1 MSRSTV
7 FLLLLAGIIL
17 LSSCQSMRSAMK
29 APIKEEGPEYLYH
42 RLKENEFSFDW
53 FSARIDASY
62 YEKRSS
68 SDFKGQIRMRK
79 DSLIWLSVSPALG
92 IELFRLVLTTD
103 SVKYV
108 NRMAKEYFAG
118 DYALVS
124 RFLQINIDFDILQA
138 LILGNDFQNFEHGSF
153 RAAFDS
159 RNYRLTST
167 GRRKVW
173 KEFEAAG
180 SSSVVLLQNIW
191 LDPTS
196 FKIIRLD
203 VKEYL
208 NENRKLE
215 AKYGGFTHQDNQLFP
230 TSLRFYITA
239 EQNAN
244 IKLTY
249 NRPSLNEPMTFPFTI
264 PGNYKRIY

>member
-1 MSRSTV
+1 MNRTTA
-7 FLLLLAGIIL
+7 LLILLAGIML
-17 LSSCQSMRSAMK
+17 LPSCQSMRSAMK
-29 APIKEEGPEYLYH
+29 APIKEEGPEYLYSKL
-42 RLKENEFSFDW
+42 RENEFSFDW

-68 SDFKGQIRMRK
+68 SDFKGQIRIRK

-92 IELFRLVLTTD
+92 IELFRLELTTD

-108 NRMAKEYFAG
+108 NRVAKEYFAG

-124 RFLQINIDFDILQA
+124 RFMQINIDFDILQA
-138 LILGNDFQNFEHGSF
+138 LILGNDFQNFENGSF
-153 RAAFDS
+153 RAAVDS
-159 RNYRLTST
+159 RNYRLTTT
-167 GRRKVW
+167 GRRKVR

-180 SSSVVLLQNIW
+180 SSSVLLLQNIW
-191 LDPTS
+191 LDPQS
-196 FKIIRLD
+196 FKIIKLD
-203 VKEYL
+203 VKEYMK
-208 NENRKLE
+208 ENRKLE
-215 AKYGGFTHQDNQLFP
+215 AQYSGFIRQDNQYFP
-230 TSLRFYITA
+230 TTLRFYITA

-264 PGNYKRIY
+264 PDNYKRIY